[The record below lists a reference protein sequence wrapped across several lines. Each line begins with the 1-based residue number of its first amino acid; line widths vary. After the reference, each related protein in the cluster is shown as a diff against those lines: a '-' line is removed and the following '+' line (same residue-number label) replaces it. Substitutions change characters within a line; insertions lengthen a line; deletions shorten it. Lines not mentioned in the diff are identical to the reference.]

1 MGFSILIP
9 LGLVVVIVLLFI
21 IFRVNDDS
29 IDNFMGKVYK
39 SAYDANKKDAIKKLK
54 KKDSELAKDLDI
66 IDDMRKKHF
75 KKLDK
80 MSPEKR
86 EKRLQ
91 KAKNIV
97 SSFDKD

>member
-9 LGLVVVIVLLFI
+9 LGLVAVIVLLFI

-75 KKLDK
+75 KELDK